1 MKHLISAVLILAF
14 ASLVASAQI
23 LPKVEPCKVTTERM
37 PKVRGL
43 YLGMPF
49 PEVKANF
56 KNLVTN
62 APDEKGLRIALSGD
76 ILRPDFSDVRSVT
89 FVFIDGELQK
99 FKLEYKAGTDFSS
112 IEDYA
117 GKLSESLTVP
127 KSSWS
132 YTVSKDGGF
141 AQAKCYGFDV
151 TGILVDIAAGQR
163 LNLEKESIYLTPTM
177 LLRQKEV
184 EKRKA
189 KQKQEKTDSFKP

>member
-1 MKHLISAVLILAF
+1 MKHLISALLVLAF

-23 LPKVEPCKVTTERM
+23 LPKVEPCKVSTEKM

-49 PEVKANF
+49 SEVKANF

-76 ILRPDFSDVRSVT
+76 IVRPDFSDVRTVT
-89 FVFIDGELQK
+89 FVFVDDELQN
-99 FKLEYKAGTDFSS
+99 FKLEYKKGTDFSS

-127 KSSWS
+127 KSSWT
-132 YTVSKDGGF
+132 YVVSNDGGF
-141 AQAKCYGFDV
+141 AEAKF
-151 TGILVDIAAGQR
+151 TGL
-163 LNLEKESIYLTPTM
+163 M
-177 LLRQKEV
+177 
-184 EKRKA
+184 
-189 KQKQEKTDSFKP
+189 